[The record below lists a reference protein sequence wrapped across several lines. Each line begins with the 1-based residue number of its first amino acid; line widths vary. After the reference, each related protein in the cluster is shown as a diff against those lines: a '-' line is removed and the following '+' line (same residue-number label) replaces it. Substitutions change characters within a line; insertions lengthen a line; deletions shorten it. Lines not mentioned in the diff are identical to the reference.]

1 MKVPLL
7 DLKAQYAPMREE
19 IRTAMDEVCDAQY
32 FILGPKVE
40 EFESNVAEYCGV
52 KHAVGVSSGTDALLM
67 AMMALNIGVGDAV
80 ITSTYTFFATAGSIA
95 RLGATPIFVDIDPVS
110 FNIDPEQVRAVLA
123 NPPGNIKGL
132 NIKAIMPVHLYGQMA
147 DMDSILEIASEF
159 GVSVIEDAAQA
170 IGSDYLSN
178 DGNDYRAGSMGDMGC
193 YSFFPSKNLGGF
205 GDGGM
210 VVTNDDELA
219 DKLRKARNHGMAPKY
234 YHQFV
239 GGNFRLDALQAVV
252 LAVKLQYLDEWHA
265 ARRCNAERY
274 NEAFAD
280 SAVKTPVAVYAD
292 KGIVNY
298 HIYNQYII
306 RVEDRDAAKDRLI
319 ANDIGC
325 DIYYPVPM
333 HLQECFK
340 DLGYRQ
346 GDFPHSEQAANE
358 TLALPIYPE
367 LTEEMQNY
375 VAETVLSADF
385 AD

>member
-1 MKVPLL
+1 MNVPLL
-7 DLKAQYAPMREE
+7 DLKAQYAP
-19 IRTAMDEVCDAQY
+19 IRDEVRKVMDEVCDAQY

-40 EFESNVAEYCGV
+40 QFEKNVAEYCGV
-52 KHAVGVSSGTDALLM
+52 KHAVGASSGTDALLM
-67 AMMALNIGVGDAV
+67 AMMALDIGAGDAV

-123 NPPGNIKGL
+123 NPPENVKGM
-132 NIKAIMPVHLYGQMA
+132 NIKAIVPVHLYGQMA
-147 DMDSILEIASEF
+147 DMDSLLEIASEF

-170 IGSDYLSN
+170 IGAEYPSK
-178 DGNDYRAGSMGDMGC
+178 DGVRRAGAMGDMGC
-193 YSFFPSKNLGGF
+193 FSFFPSKNLGGF

-210 VVTNDDELA
+210 VVTNDDALA
-219 DKLRKARNHGMAPKY
+219 DKLRKLRNHGMAPKY

-252 LAVKLQYLDEWHA
+252 LDVKLKYLDEWHA
-265 ARRCNAERY
+265 ARRDNAAVY
-274 NEAFAD
+274 NKAFAG
-280 SAVKTPVAVYAD
+280 SSVETPATIYAD
-292 KGIVNY
+292 TAAVNY

-306 RVEDRDAAKDRLI
+306 RVEDRDAVRDRLL

-333 HLQECFK
+333 HLQECFS
-340 DLGYRQ
+340 DLGYKL
-346 GDFPHSEQAANE
+346 GDFPISEQAANE

-367 LTEEMQNY
+367 LTDDMQEY
-375 VAETVLSADF
+375 VAGVVKAER
-385 AD
+385 

>member
-7 DLKAQYAPMREE
+7 DLKAQYAPIREDV
-19 IRTAMDEVCDAQY
+19 RQAMDEVCDAQY

-40 EFESNVAEYCGV
+40 QFEQNVAEYCGV
-52 KHAVGVSSGTDALLM
+52 KHAIGVSSGTDALLM
-67 AMMALNIGVGDAV
+67 AMMALNIGAGDAV

-110 FNIDPEQVRAVLA
+110 FNIDPEKVRAILD
-123 NPPGNIKGL
+123 NPPEDIKGL

-147 DMDSILEIASEF
+147 DMDSIMEVATEF

-170 IGSDYLSN
+170 IGSEYLSK
-178 DGNDYRAGSMGDMGC
+178 DENDYRAGTMGDMGC
-193 YSFFPSKNLGGF
+193 FSFFPSKNLGGF

-219 DKLRKARNHGMAPKY
+219 DKLRKSRNHGMAPKY

-252 LAVKLQYLDEWHA
+252 LDVKLKYLDDWHA

-280 SAVKTPVAVYAD
+280 SVVKTPAALYVD
-292 KGIVNY
+292 KGVTNY

-306 RVEDRDAAKDRLI
+306 RVEDRDAVRGRLLE
-319 ANDIGC
+319 NDIGC

-340 DLGYRQ
+340 ELGYKL

-367 LTEEMQNY
+367 LTDEMQEY
-375 VAETVLSADF
+375 VAGKVIEK
-385 AD
+385 

>member
-7 DLKAQYAPMREE
+7 DLKAQYAPIREDV
-19 IRTAMDEVCDAQY
+19 RQAMDEVCDAQY

-40 EFESNVAEYCGV
+40 QFETNVAEYCGV
-52 KHAVGVSSGTDALLM
+52 KHAIGVSSGTDALLM
-67 AMMALNIGVGDAV
+67 AMTALNIGAGDAV
-80 ITSTYTFFATAGSIA
+80 ITSTYTFFATAGCIA

-110 FNIDPEQVRAVLA
+110 FNIDPEQVRAVLD
-123 NPPGNIKGL
+123 NPPENIKGL

-147 DMDSILEIASEF
+147 DMDSLLEIAAEF

-170 IGSDYLSN
+170 IGSEYLSK
-178 DGNDYRAGSMGDMGC
+178 DGACRAGTMGDMGC
-193 YSFFPSKNLGGF
+193 FSFFPSKNLGGF

-210 VVTNDDELA
+210 VITNDDELA
-219 DKLRKARNHGMAPKY
+219 DKLRKSRNHGMAPKY

-252 LAVKLQYLDEWHA
+252 LDVKLKYLDDWHA
-265 ARRCNAERY
+265 ARRRNADCY
-274 NEAFAD
+274 NTAFAG
-280 SAVKTPVAVYAD
+280 SSVKTPTAVYSD
-292 KGIVNY
+292 TGITNY

-306 RVEDRDAAKDRLI
+306 RVEDRDAVKDRLI

-340 DLGYRQ
+340 ELGYKL
-346 GDFPHSEQAANE
+346 GDFPNSEQAANE

-367 LTEEMQNY
+367 LTEEMQAY
-375 VAETVLSADF
+375 VAGKIIEK
-385 AD
+385 

>member
-7 DLKAQYAPMREE
+7 DLKAQYAPLREE
-19 IRTAMDEVCDAQY
+19 IKEVMDEVCDAQY

-40 EFESNVAEYCGV
+40 AFEKNVAGYCGV
-52 KHAVGVSSGTDALLM
+52 KHAIGVSSGTDALLM
-67 AMMALNIGVGDAV
+67 AMMALDIGVGDAV

-110 FNIDPEQVRAVLA
+110 FNIDPAKVRAILE
-123 NPPGNIKGL
+123 NPPENIKGL
-132 NIKAIMPVHLYGQMA
+132 NVKAIMPVHLYGQMS
-147 DMDSILEIASEF
+147 DMDSIMQIATEF
-159 GVSVIEDAAQA
+159 DVSVIEDAAQA
-170 IGSDYLSN
+170 IGSEYLFN
-178 DGNDYRAGSMGDMGC
+178 GGNDYRAGSIGDMGC

-210 VVTNDDELA
+210 VVTNDDNLA

-239 GGNFRLDALQAVV
+239 GGNFRLDALQAVI
-252 LAVKLQYLDEWHA
+252 LDVKLKYLDEWHF
-265 ARRCNAERY
+265 ARRRNAELY
-274 NEAFAD
+274 NKAFAG
-280 SAVKTPVAVYAD
+280 SLVKTPAAVYAD

-306 RVEDRDAAKDRLI
+306 RVANRDVVRDRLL

-333 HLQECFK
+333 HLQECFS
-340 DLGYRQ
+340 DLGYKL
-346 GDFPHSEQAANE
+346 GDLPNSEQAANE

-367 LTEEMQNY
+367 LTEEMQEY
-375 VAETVLSADF
+375 VTETVLSVDE
-385 AD
+385 